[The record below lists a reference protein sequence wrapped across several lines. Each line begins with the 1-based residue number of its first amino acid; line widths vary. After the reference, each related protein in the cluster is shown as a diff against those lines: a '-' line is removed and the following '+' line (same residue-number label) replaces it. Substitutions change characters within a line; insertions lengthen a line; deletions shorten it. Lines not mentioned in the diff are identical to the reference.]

1 MPGHC
6 GNPVK
11 QPGLRENLGKQFF
24 DFAVCAWLR
33 VADTI
38 ERLDRRPEESAHEV
52 AVLFHVICNQ
62 DCPARHEQ
70 GLDGFEDNLFL
81 AQGDLVE
88 NQAAHDL
95 VGSPSFGQL
104 EVAEKTVV
112 PFDEIGS
119 CAEFAAGN
127 RERSRVGFD
136 TDQPGFRTIRHQG
149 LEKGAGPAAHIDD
162 PVARREMQMFD
173 DVLSPEIF
181 AGEYTDCPVGERRK
195 EALAKKRRKFAVIFR
210 CGDIAHGLVSI
221 HPGFDPILTDPSRLR
236 MAVDIPSK
244 KEV

>member
-112 PFDEIGS
+112 PFDGIGS

-136 TDQPGFRTIRHQG
+136 TDQTIRHQG

-181 AGEYTDCPVGERRK
+181 AGEYTDCPVGERCK
-195 EALAKKRRKFAVIFR
+195 EARAQQRYEIAAIFGRGGIIHDLAP
-210 CGDIAHGLVSI
+210 I
-221 HPGFDPILTDPSRLR
+221 HPGCAPFLTDPSRLR
-236 MAVDIPSK
+236 TTAVIPSK

>member
-136 TDQPGFRTIRHQG
+136 TDQPDFRTIRHQG
-149 LEKGAGPAAHIDD
+149 LEKSAGSAANIDH
-162 PVARREMQMFD
+162 PVAGDKVQLFDNPLAPEM
-173 DVLSPEIF
+173 F
-181 AGEYTDCPVGERRK
+181 AGEQTDRPVVKRRQK
-195 EALAKKRRKFAVIFR
+195 ALAKKRRKFAVTFR
-210 CGDIAHGLVSI
+210 CGDIAHELVSI

-236 MAVDIPSK
+236 MVVDIPSK